1 MVIKDVVQPRPDVL
15 AGNFQGDLRAYRVG
29 READASK
36 LENDPDLFFA
46 VTFPSGSLKRFVQLV
61 HQKLTGERDQGA
73 FLPIGRMGSG
83 KTHALITL
91 YNLFAYPE
99 RGAEWLQQ
107 YDLPDLSLEDSRA
120 VMISAQEDQAEHLW
134 EPVFRRAGREDL
146 LSQVKDYPTISQI
159 KALVGERTA
168 EGSAMAIFIDEIEDW
183 YGSFADDEAR
193 QSRNRGFLQN
203 LTEVAS
209 EPGYNLFLFISLLDR
224 KPELKKLLQRTGAM
238 TENMVAV
245 GERWA
250 IVQHRLFANRD
261 EEQSRKIAE
270 AYLSNYGEYATTEL
284 SVETMVQL
292 YPFHPG
298 LFTTLKEIYAA
309 RTQQGIRDTLRTLAD
324 LVVMHQDKHD
334 LLLVSDVPA
343 DKLLSIDPDLH
354 TALQEDIE
362 RCQGI
367 KNADALLSTIFFY
380 SLRPRMPGATTEE
393 VVQSLLRPS
402 GSINGVIMPLQ
413 DLDGRA
419 FHLQSNGR
427 FQITPDM
434 NVYAVVRA
442 EVGDV
447 EDEDAKAK
455 IDKLLTD
462 DVFGGQV
469 NLLSELD
476 EVDDRRLKVVIAPHD
491 MSDDEINATLGTL
504 KWPNRVV
511 LVVPKAFVI
520 ESIYDHG
527 DNLGNA
533 KRVVAEERLL
543 SGQRRDVD
551 DLRDELLTI
560 KNDEDLPRLLENL
573 RGAYGRYVQWMMTSD
588 RLSKRTVKSDLE
600 EIKRRAVAGL
610 DAAYDQ
616 ILSVL
621 EEQDFIEVRYLIDN
635 FFKVRRY
642 PVVKGREDI
651 EDALRDLY
659 RDREVGFKGLKQNY
673 LPGRDTFPL
682 GVHQGITVARYDVL
696 KEREPKV
703 EEGKELTEETEEV
716 FYPPPGEG
724 PRRIQEGKDVDRGV
738 DDVPEP
744 APAPRTISIV
754 GRTPMG
760 LQEVGPADEV
770 HGATIVVDEHEPPL
784 TKKELADLISGLPK
798 GKVIRLQLE
807 VVQRD

>member
-29 READASK
+29 REDDADK
-36 LENDPDLFFA
+36 LENSPDLFFD

-61 HQKLTGERDQGA
+61 RQKLAGERDQGA

-99 RGAEWLQQ
+99 QGSAWLQQ
-107 YDLPDLSLEDSRA
+107 YDLPALSLQGARA

-146 LSQVKDYPTISQI
+146 LSQVQDYPTISQI
-159 KALVGERTA
+159 KDLARGHPLAV
-168 EGSAMAIFIDEIEDW
+168 FIDEIEDW

-209 EPGYNLFLFISLLDR
+209 EPGYNFFLFISLLDR
-224 KPELKKLLQRTGAM
+224 NPELKKLLQRTGAM

-292 YPFHPG
+292 YPFHPN
-298 LFTTLKEIYAA
+298 LFTTLKEIYAT
-309 RTQQGIRDTLRTLAD
+309 RTQQGIRDALRTLAD
-324 LVVMHQDKHD
+324 LVVMYQDQHD

-367 KNADALLSTIFFY
+367 KNAEALLSTIFFY
-380 SLRPRMPGATTEE
+380 SLRPRMSGATTEE

-402 GSINGVIMPLQ
+402 DSINEVTMPLQ

-442 EVGDV
+442 EVGEV
-447 EDEDAKAK
+447 GDEDARAK
-455 IDKLLTD
+455 IDELLKRE
-462 DVFGGQV
+462 VFGKGAY
-469 NLLSELD
+469 LLSELVD
-476 EVDDRRLKVVIAPHD
+476 VDDRRLKVVVAPHD
-491 MSDDEINATLGTL
+491 MSDEEINAVLGPL
-504 KWPNRVV
+504 NWPNRVV
-511 LVVPKAFVI
+511 LVVPKAFVTGK
-520 ESIYDHG
+520 SIYDHG
-527 DNLGNA
+527 DNLENA
-533 KRVVAEERLL
+533 RRVVAEERLL
-543 SGQRRDVD
+543 SGQRRDVE
-551 DLRDELLTI
+551 DLREELLTI
-560 KNDEDLPRLLENL
+560 KNEEDLPRLLEDL

-588 RLSKRTVKSDLE
+588 RLSKRTVKPDLE
-600 EIKRRAVAGL
+600 EIKGRAVAGL

-616 ILSVL
+616 ILNVL
-621 EEQDFIEVRYLIDN
+621 EEQDFIEVRHLIDN

-642 PVVKGREDI
+642 PVVKGREAI

-673 LPGRDTFPL
+673 LPGRDAFPL
-682 GVHQGITVARYDVL
+682 GVHQGISVARYEAL
-696 KEREPKV
+696 KERESDV
-703 EEGKELTEETEEV
+703 ERQEPVEDTEEV
-716 FYPPPGEG
+716 FYPPPDERQVG
-724 PRRIQEGKDVDRGV
+724 IQEGKDLEDGA
-738 DDVPEP
+738 DEKAKS
-744 APAPRTISIV
+744 APAPQSLSIL
-754 GRTPMG
+754 GRTPLG
-760 LQEVGPADEV
+760 LQEIGPEDEV
-770 HGATIVVDEHEPPL
+770 HAATIVVEDRELPL
-784 TKKELADLISGLPK
+784 AKEKLVDLISGLPK
-798 GKVIRLQLE
+798 GLAIRLQLR

>member
-99 RGAEWLQQ
+99 RGLEWLQQ
-107 YDLPDLSLEDSRA
+107 YDLPNLPLEDSRA

-146 LSQVKDYPTISQI
+146 LSQVQDYPTISQI
-159 KALVGERTA
+159 KDLVGGHPLA
-168 EGSAMAIFIDEIEDW
+168 VFIDEIEDW

-209 EPGYNLFLFISLLDR
+209 EPGYNFFLFISLLDR
-224 KPELKKLLQRTGAM
+224 NPELKKLLQRTGAM

-270 AYLSNYGEYATTEL
+270 AYLSNYGEYATTEP

-292 YPFHPG
+292 YPFHPN
-298 LFTTLKEIYAA
+298 LFTTLKEIYAT
-309 RTQQGIRDTLRTLAD
+309 RTQQGIRDALRTLAD
-324 LVVMHQDKHD
+324 LVVMYQDQHD

-367 KNADALLSTIFFY
+367 KNAEALLSTIFFY
-380 SLRPRMPGATTEE
+380 SLRPRMSGATTEE

-402 GSINGVIMPLQ
+402 DSINEVTMPLQ

-442 EVGDV
+442 EVGEV
-447 EDEDAKAK
+447 GDEDARAK
-455 IDKLLTD
+455 IDELLKGE
-462 DVFGGQV
+462 VFGKGAY
-469 NLLSELD
+469 LLSELD
-476 EVDDRRLKVVIAPHD
+476 DVDDRRLKVVVAPHD
-491 MSDDEINATLGTL
+491 MSDEEINTALGPL
-504 KWPNRVV
+504 NWPNRVV
-511 LVVPKAFVI
+511 LVVPKAFVTGK
-520 ESIYDHG
+520 SIYDHG
-527 DNLGNA
+527 DNLENA
-533 KRVVAEERLL
+533 RRVVAEERLL
-543 SGQRRDVD
+543 SGQRRDVE
-551 DLRDELLTI
+551 DLREELLTI
-560 KNDEDLPRLLENL
+560 KNEEDLPRLLEDL

-588 RLSKRTVKSDLE
+588 RLSKRTVKPDLE
-600 EIKRRAVAGL
+600 EIKGRAVAGL

-616 ILSVL
+616 ILNVL
-621 EEQDFIEVRYLIDN
+621 EKQDFIEVRHLIDN

-642 PVVKGREDI
+642 PVVKGREAI
-651 EDALRDLY
+651 EDALRELY
-659 RDREVGFKGLKQNY
+659 RNREIGFKGLRQNY
-673 LPGRDTFPL
+673 LSVRDSFPL
-682 GVHQGITVARYDVL
+682 GVHQGLSVARYEAL
-696 KEREPKV
+696 KERDPGPGDREREEPADGGGEVLYQPPGDRRKPAR
-703 EEGKELTEETEEV
+703 EGRRIGDE
-716 FYPPPGEG
+716 PGEG
-724 PRRIQEGKDVDRGV
+724 MKLS
-738 DDVPEP
+738 
-744 APAPRTISIV
+744 APPQTLSIV
-754 GRTPMG
+754 GRTPLG
-760 LQEVGPADEV
+760 LQEIGPEDEV
-770 HGATIVVDEHEPPL
+770 HGATIVVEDRELPL
-784 TKKELADLISGLPK
+784 AKEKLVDLISGLPK
-798 GKVIRLQLE
+798 GLAIRLQLR